1 MNKEGYKMK
10 EKSVIKILVLIILI
24 IVTLFGVIAY
34 NMLNEKTSE
43 EEIAKQGTSKPATIQ
58 DRRNALKSVF

>member
-10 EKSVIKILVLIILI
+10 EKSVIKILVLIILV
-24 IVTLFGVIAY
+24 IVVLFGVIAY
-34 NMLNEKTSE
+34 NMFNETSE
-43 EEIAKQGTSKPATIQ
+43 EEIVKQGTSKPATIQ

>member
-1 MNKEGYKMK
+1 MQNNNI
-10 EKSVIKILVLIILI
+10 IKILVL
-24 IVTLFGVIAY
+24 VTLVIMALFGVIIY
-34 NMLNEKTSE
+34 NVLNKTSE

>member
-24 IVTLFGVIAY
+24 IVALFGVIAY
-34 NMLNEKTSE
+34 NILNETSE

>member
-10 EKSVIKILVLIILI
+10 EKSIITILVLIVLVIG
-24 IVTLFGVIAY
+24 VLFGVIAY
-34 NMLNEKTSE
+34 NMLNETSA